1 MMMSVDPTLKKRG
14 KSKLFTC
21 FKPVVVDGDHESDGD
36 DQSGRRLKKRDSRSF
51 TVAVKAAL
59 FKASPLK
66 RSRSESAKH
75 DFYRL
80 TSSLHLKSKK
90 LVRSMKKNLSYPS
103 FWAPVDN
110 SLRTASS
117 TRSSQFSST
126 SSSRRTNSS
135 SVLSSPRASSTSPA
149 NSRLEEPTASM
160 RRSASLDFRPT
171 SPPTSMVN
179 SQKPMRKD
187 HHVGSKSC
195 VCNPILEMCV
205 FLACLIALVFC
216 GKAVAIITC
225 TSTWL
230 LFGPGCQ
237 GRMGRAIGSSE
248 NDVLDSEEHK
258 KMVIM
263 KGLLERNRSRG
274 L

>member
-1 MMMSVDPTLKKRG
+1 MSVDPTSKKRG
-14 KSKLFTC
+14 RSKLFTC

-36 DQSGRRLKKRDSRSF
+36 DQSGRRLKKRDSQSF
-51 TVAVKAAL
+51 TVAVKAVL

-117 TRSSQFSST
+117 TRSSLFSST

-135 SVLSSPRASSTSPA
+135 SVLSSPRASLTSPA
-149 NSRLEEPTASM
+149 NSRLEEAAVSV
-160 RRSASLDFRPT
+160 RRSAALDFRQR
-171 SPPTSMVN
+171 SPPTSMIN

-187 HHVGSKSC
+187 HVGSKAC
-195 VCNPILEMCV
+195 VCNHILEMCV
-205 FLACLIALVFC
+205 LLACLIALVFC
-216 GKAVAIITC
+216 GKALAIMTC

-230 LFGPGCQ
+230 LIGSGCQ
-237 GRMGRAIGSSE
+237 GRMGRAVDSLE
-248 NDVLDSEEHK
+248 NNDVLDSEEHK